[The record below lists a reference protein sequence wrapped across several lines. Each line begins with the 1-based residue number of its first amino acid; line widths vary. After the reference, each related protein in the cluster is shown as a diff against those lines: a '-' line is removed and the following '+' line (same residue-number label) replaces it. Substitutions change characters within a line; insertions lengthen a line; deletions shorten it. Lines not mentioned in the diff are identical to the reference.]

1 MEKLTLR
8 SVPVPQKHPECS
20 EGSGCQ
26 PGLEDVQKLVILGSG
41 PAGLSAAIYAARANL
56 DPVVISV
63 DGGQLEGTNEVENYP
78 GAQQSRDC
86 EDGGKTAKQLHGV
99 SGSAIVETFN
109 EQAKAFGTRFV
120 EGWVESISLPT
131 PPFVLT
137 LTSGRQLRANALI
150 IASGT
155 FCV

>member
-41 PAGLSAAIYAARANL
+41 PAGLSAAIYAARATL

-63 DGGQLEGTNEVENYP
+63 DGQYP
-78 GAQQSRDC
+78 EPHGWGA
-86 EDGGKTAKQLHGV
+86 
-99 SGSAIVETFN
+99 
-109 EQAKAFGTRFV
+109 
-120 EGWVESISLPT
+120 
-131 PPFVLT
+131 
-137 LTSGRQLRANALI
+137 
-150 IASGT
+150 
-155 FCV
+155 